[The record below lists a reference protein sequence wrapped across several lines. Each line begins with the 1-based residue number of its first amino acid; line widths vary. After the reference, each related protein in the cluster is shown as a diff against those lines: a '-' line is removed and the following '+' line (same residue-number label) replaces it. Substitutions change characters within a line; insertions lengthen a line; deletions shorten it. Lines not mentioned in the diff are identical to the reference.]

1 MERASQSERLWA
13 YAITRD
19 EYAKRLSE
27 KSLLKIG
34 DLEYIRNRTFN
45 LLIYGFKSA
54 QLVDMV
60 YTIQDR
66 IYKLF
71 KLK

>member
-1 MERASQSERLWA
+1 MERASQSELLWA

-34 DLEYIRNRTFN
+34 DLEYIR
-45 LLIYGFKSA
+45 
-54 QLVDMV
+54 
-60 YTIQDR
+60 DR
-66 IYKLF
+66 IF
-71 KLK
+71 GVINSGHINIHNSI